1 MKGYL
6 LDTSICVFLFRKH
19 PKVTERLNK
28 IGYSRCFISDVVLA
42 ELRYGA
48 YKSDFIEDNLKL
60 IDNFIKKYMYY
71 LLPTVSM
78 CMPKRRCG

>member
-48 YKSDFIEDNLKL
+48 YKSDFI
-60 IDNFIKKYMYY
+60 
-71 LLPTVSM
+71 
-78 CMPKRRCG
+78 